1 MAKFIFLDFD
11 GVMDTFRYSNR
22 LYYEGKPENDRFGT
36 VFDPDCIKALEKIID
51 ATGAEIV
58 ISSSWKVLMSYGQ
71 ILEMWKERNLPG
83 FVTDATPTCSSRRGE
98 EIAAWLDIFTKNSG
112 GEEYDYVI
120 LDDLDEDN
128 FNKDQIPHLIRI
140 DDYEGLTDDATLK
153 AIEML
158 GNRILTASEG
168 SL

>member
-11 GVMDTFRYSNR
+11 GVMDTFRYSNC
-22 LYYEGKPENDRFGT
+22 LYHKGKPENDRFGT

-58 ISSSWKVLMSYGQ
+58 ISSSWKVHMSYGQ

-112 GEEYDYVI
+112 GEEYAYVI
-120 LDDLDEDN
+120 LDDLCEDN
-128 FNKDQIPHLIRI
+128 FNEDQIPHLVQI
-140 DDYEGLTDDATLK
+140 DDYEGLTDYAADK
-153 AIEML
+153 AIEVL
-158 GNRILTASEG
+158 ENGRQTASMG
-168 SL
+168 VL